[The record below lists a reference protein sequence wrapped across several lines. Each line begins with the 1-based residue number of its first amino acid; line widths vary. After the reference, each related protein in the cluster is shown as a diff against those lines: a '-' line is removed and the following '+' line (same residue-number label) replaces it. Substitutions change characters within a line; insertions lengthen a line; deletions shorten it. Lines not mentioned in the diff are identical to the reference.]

1 MTSERHQF
9 QLGPRTSGNGAVRS
23 EPARGERSQGAPNP
37 SFEPRIELGPKIA
50 FAVVNRLV
58 GLVPRLFT
66 SLIVYPAQLLRD
78 RLCFGRAVKILGGA
92 NWGVDDLRG
101 VVTLLG
107 RSLLSGYALMPDSS

>member
-1 MTSERHQF
+1 M
-9 QLGPRTSGNGAVRS
+9 LPAAVV
-23 EPARGERSQGAPNP
+23 PTVHAPNP

-66 SLIVYPAQLLRD
+66 SLIAYPAQLLRD
-78 RLCFGRAVKILGGA
+78 RLCLGRAAKILGDA

-101 VVTLLG
+101 VITLPWSVIAVRLG
-107 RSLLSGYALMPDSS
+107 IDA